1 MFAARGFAVSSSTFF
16 ILYSVLSLVVCLVWR
31 RVWVRG
37 HQGSARRCADL
48 LFFLRMLPLVAAMG
62 ATFLF
67 AVPSFLLLEPRAVEE
82 SMGAVALVLGC
93 CGTAVMLAGAWNAV
107 AASVRAARTVAGW
120 SIDADARVIGN
131 SDADSKQPVCVMRTA
146 APAPPLTAA
155 GILRPRVWLSCAAEF
170 VLTERELQSAL
181 RHEMVH
187 VRRRDNL
194 RKLFLRL
201 VACPG
206 MGQLECAWREA
217 TEMAADD
224 AAVSSASEALDLAA
238 AVIKLSRL
246 APLQPPAELATA
258 LVHSP
263 AESVNA
269 RVERLIRWTE
279 ARQSRVRSHSLVYT
293 LWGSGGAAAITI
305 ALTYCEL
312 LVRVHAATEWLV
324 R

>member
-1 MFAARGFAVSSSTFF
+1 MFAARGFAVSFSIFF
-16 ILYSVLSLVVCLVWR
+16 ILYSVLSLAVCLVWR
-31 RVWVRG
+31 RLWVRS
-37 HQGSARRCADL
+37 HRGSARGCADL
-48 LFFLRMLPLVAAMG
+48 LFWLRMLPLAVAMG
-62 ATFLF
+62 ATLIF

-82 SMGAVALVLGC
+82 SMGAVALLLGC
-93 CGTAVMLAGAWNAV
+93 CGIAVMLAGAWNAG
-107 AASVRAARTVAGW
+107 AALARAGRTVAEW
-120 SIDADARVIGN
+120 SRDARVLLMCRG
-131 SDADSKQPVCVMRTA
+131 DVDSGQPVRVMRTA
-146 APAPPLTAA
+146 VPAPPLTAA
-155 GILRPRVWLSCAAEF
+155 GILRPRVWLSGAAEF
-170 VLTERELQSAL
+170 VLTERELKSAL

-201 VACPG
+201 VAFPG
-206 MGQLECAWREA
+206 MVQLETAWREA

-224 AAVSSASEALDLAA
+224 AAVSSPSEALDLAA

-279 ARQSRVRSHSLVYT
+279 RRESPSRNYSLVYT
-293 LWGSGGAAAITI
+293 LWGGAAAAAITV
-305 ALTYCEL
+305 ALTYSEL
-312 LVRVHAATEWLV
+312 LVRVHAASEWLV

>member
-1 MFAARGFAVSSSTFF
+1 MFAFRGIGVSFSIFF
-16 ILYSVLSLVVCLVWR
+16 ILYSALSIAVCLAWR
-31 RVWVRG
+31 RVWLYG
-37 HQGSARRCADL
+37 HQCSAKSCADL
-48 LFFLRMLPLVAAMG
+48 LFVLRMAPGILAVGVTLI
-62 ATFLF
+62 F

-82 SMGAVALVLGC
+82 SMGAMAMVLAS
-93 CGTAVMLAGAWNAV
+93 CGTAVLLAGTWNA
-107 AASVRAARTVAGW
+107 ASALVRAWRTVARW
-120 SIDADARVIGN
+120 SSEASVIGCSDVN
-131 SDADSKQPVCVMRTA
+131 SRQAVYVLRTFA
-146 APAPPLTAA
+146 AAPPLTAA
-155 GILRPRVWLSCAAEF
+155 GILRPSVWLSGAAEF
-170 VLTERELQSAL
+170 VLTGRELQSAL
-181 RHEMVH
+181 RHEVVH

-201 VACPG
+201 VAFPG
-206 MGQLECAWREA
+206 MAQLESAWREA
-217 TEMAADD
+217 SEMAADD

-269 RVERLIRWTE
+269 RVERLIAWTE
-279 ARQSRVRSHSLVYT
+279 RRQNRSSGYSLGYSVCAALAVVGALAFTY
-293 LWGSGGAAAITI
+293 SGV
-305 ALTYCEL
+305 

>member
-1 MFAARGFAVSSSTFF
+1 MFAFRGIAVSFSIFF
-16 ILYSVLSLVVCLVWR
+16 ILYSVLSLAVCLVWR
-31 RVWVRG
+31 RLWLYGR
-37 HQGSARRCADL
+37 QGSARRCADL
-48 LFFLRMLPLVAAMG
+48 LFMVRMVPLVV
-62 ATFLF
+62 ATGVTLIV

-82 SMGAVALVLGC
+82 SVGTVAVLLGC
-93 CGTAVMLAGAWNAV
+93 CGMVVMLAGTWNA
-107 AASVRAARTVAGW
+107 AAALVRAARTVARW
-120 SIDADARVIGN
+120 SNAARVIAS
-131 SDADSKQPVCVMRTA
+131 SDVDSKQPVSVMRTS

-155 GILRPRVWLSCAAEF
+155 GILRPTVWLSGAAEF

-181 RHEMVH
+181 RHEVVH

-194 RKLFLRL
+194 RKLLLRL
-201 VACPG
+201 VAFPG
-206 MGQLECAWREA
+206 MAQLESGWREA

-246 APLQPPAELATA
+246 VPLQPPVELATA

-269 RVERLIRWTE
+269 RVERLIGWTE
-279 ARQSRVRSHSLVYT
+279 ARQSAGKGYPLGYAVCAAVAAVVTLVVSY
-293 LWGSGGAAAITI
+293 GA
-305 ALTYCEL
+305 L